1 MNDYC
6 YSNIIEDTN
15 NKELLD
21 AIKNYANTKQKQVY
35 VLNKPLT
42 DFKYSYNFKDGI
54 IILEASKKIC
64 FVNLG
69 EDSEAFDN
77 YCEDVLEDI
86 YSISDNYSYKE
97 LVERK
102 RTWDSIIVKKA
113 KTEITNFFNFI
124 ELQSITEPKSKRK
137 QEILLSL
144 FIGSINDIEK
154 IGNLDIPESL
164 LDKVK
169 HKIQLFDTQQT
180 RFIYQ
185 ELNTRNKRITI
196 QGMSGTGKT
205 ELLLHKCKDLYIS
218 NPNNIIG
225 FTCFNK
231 VLSSELKH
239 RIPEFFDRMN
249 ANKQIN
255 PKRLMI
261 VRAWGSYGDEY
272 SGIYRYI
279 CHYYDIPFLSYR
291 DCPSFDSACNLAIQ
305 AIKKKMGDLENK
317 FAYTYMF
324 IDESQDF
331 SPSFFDLCELVT
343 EKNLF
348 IAGDIFQ
355 SIFETRPLTDM
366 KPNFLL
372 SNCYRTDPKTFMFA
386 HALGLGLFEAQKLK
400 WLQNNEWEL
409 CGYQIEEKI
418 EEKRNC
424 LVLKREP
431 IRRFE
436 DIDPNYNSL
445 IIQQDNSY
453 ANYIISEIS
462 KLKQEYPTLCPEDV
476 AIIYID
482 IDDDDY
488 IYKQAPMMQIAIQKM
503 IGWNSNLAYETKDK
517 KTGEVFISNR
527 NNVKGLE
534 FPFVF
539 CISRKISKQPLYR
552 NILYT
557 VLTRSFLKSY
567 LILPKNYNNGLT
579 HDMLKGGEEIMKK
592 HKMTIVIPT
601 NEEQKKMEKWFLNA
615 EQAKSLDERLDEIFE
630 SKGITNL
637 EHRRRIKESVVANLS
652 PDTNDNDLSSMV
664 VLFSKNM
671 KR

>member
-6 YSNIIEDTN
+6 YSNIIEDAH

-21 AIKNYANTKQKQVY
+21 AIRSYANTEQKQIY

-69 EDSEAFDN
+69 GDSETFDD

-97 LVERK
+97 LVGRK
-102 RTWDSIIVKKA
+102 RTWESIIIRKNI
-113 KTEITNFFNFI
+113 TEIGDFKVFFD
-124 ELQSITEPKSKRK
+124 LQSITDPKFKRK
-137 QEILLSL
+137 QELLLSL

-154 IGNLDIPESL
+154 IGDLDISDSL

-185 ELNTRNKRITI
+185 ELNTDNKRITI

-279 CHYYDIPFLSYR
+279 CHYYGIPFLSYR
-291 DCPSFDSACNLAIQ
+291 DCGSFDTACQLAIQ
-305 AIKKKMGDLENK
+305 AIKKKIGNLENR
-317 FAYTYMF
+317 FAYTYLF

-331 SPSFFDLCELVT
+331 APSFFDLCELVT

-348 IAGDIFQ
+348 VAGDIFQ
-355 SIFETRPLTDM
+355 SIFETRPLTSM

-386 HALGLGLFEAQKLK
+386 HALGLGLFEKQKLR
-400 WLQNNEWEL
+400 WLQNREWEL

-418 EEKRNC
+418 KEHKNC
-424 LVLKREP
+424 LVLTREP

-436 DIDPNYNSL
+436 DIDSNYNSL
-445 IIQQDNSY
+445 IIRQDNLY
-453 ANYIISEIS
+453 ANYIISEIN
-462 KLKQEYPTLCPEDV
+462 KLRQEYPTLCPEDI

-488 IYKQAPMMQIAIQKM
+488 IYKQAPMMQIAIQKEL
-503 IGWNSNLAYETKDK
+503 GWNSNLAYETKDK
-517 KTGEVFISNR
+517 KQGEVFISNR

-539 CISRKISKQPLYR
+539 CISKKISRQPQYR

-557 VLTRSFLKSY
+557 VLTRSFLRSY
-567 LILPKNYNNGLT
+567 LILPHDVYNGLT
-579 HDMLKGGEEIMKK
+579 HNMIDGGKEIMEK
-592 HKMTIVIPT
+592 HKMTIVVPT
-601 NEEQKKMEKWFLNA
+601 SEEQKNMEKWLLEA
-615 EQAKSLDERLDEIFE
+615 EQAKSLDERFDEIF
-630 SKGITNL
+630 SNKGITDL
-637 EHRRRIKESVVANLS
+637 EVRKKIKESVVNILS
-652 PDTNDNDLSSMV
+652 PDTNDDDLSSMV
-664 VLFSKNM
+664 LLFSKNM
-671 KR
+671 K